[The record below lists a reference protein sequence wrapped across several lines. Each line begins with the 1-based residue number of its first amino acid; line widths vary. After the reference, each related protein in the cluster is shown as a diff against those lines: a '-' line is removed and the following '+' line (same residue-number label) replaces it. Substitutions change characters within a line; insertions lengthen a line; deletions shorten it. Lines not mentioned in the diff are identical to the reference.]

1 MEKNERVCKSTEPKY
16 RGVKAMPF
24 VIGEKLA
31 GNETFEKLGTI
42 GTSSNLLVYLTTVFN
57 MNSITA
63 TNIIN
68 IFNGTCNFGTL
79 LGAFLSDTYLGRYKT
94 LGIASVSSF
103 LGMLVLTLTA
113 AISKLHPPDCGTNSK
128 CIGPSA
134 GQMAFLLTGF
144 GLLIAGASGIRPCNL
159 AFGADQFNPNT
170 ESGRRRINSFF
181 NWYYFTFTFAMMV
194 SLTIIV
200 YVQSDVNWALGLA
213 IPAFLM
219 FLSCTFFFVGTRI
232 YVKVIPKGSPL
243 ASVAQVMVTAVKKR
257 KLKLPEQPWVS
268 LFDHIS
274 SNSINSKLP
283 YTDQFRFLSKAA
295 IVTPEDKINTDGSA
309 ADPWRLCSI
318 QQVEEVKCLVR
329 VIPIWVACIIYFVSL
344 VQQQTYVVF
353 QALQSDRRFGHS
365 SFKIPAA
372 SYSVFQ
378 MLSLTIWIP
387 IYDRLIVPL
396 LRKLTKKEAGITI
409 LQKMG
414 IGMFLSVF
422 TMILSAL
429 VENRRRTVALTKP
442 TVGFEP
448 RKGDISSMS
457 GLWLVAQLGLAGFSE
472 AFAIIGET
480 EFFYKQFPENMRS
493 FGGSVLFCG
502 LAMSSYLSSFLISIV
517 HHVTRNNGGGNWLA
531 EDLNKGRLDYF
542 YYLIAALEG
551 YKLSTTVPHLDV
563 AIEKTEG
570 ILNARV
576 VPQRERERE
585 RERAS
590 WRKIME
596 MEKNGKVA
604 KEPMEKDEKVSATNE
619 PNYRGIKAMPFVI
632 GKPHIHTCSQQ
643 GSFLLLPLS
652 SVIFLSVVSSP
663 LQFSKAAYENFA
675 GNETFEKLGTIGT
688 SSNLLVYLTTVFHMN
703 SFAATNLLNIFNGT
717 SNFGTLVG
725 AFLSD
730 TYFGRYKTLGFASVS
745 SFLVPMILPIFGLS
759 SFYGMLAL
767 TLTAAMPQ
775 LHPHSCGKGET
786 SRCEGPNAGQMA
798 FLLGGFALLIVGASG
813 IRPCNLAF
821 GADQFN
827 PNSESG
833 RRGTNSFFNWYYLT
847 YTFAVMVSMTAVVY
861 LQSNVSWSL
870 GLAIP
875 TLLMF
880 LSCALFFGGTKIYVI
895 VMPEGSP
902 LKAVAQV
909 IVAATKKR
917 GLKLPEQPW
926 LSLFDYTPT
935 GSINLNVPHTDQFRF
950 LSKAAIISP
959 EDEINSD
966 GSAANPWRLCSVQQ
980 VEQLKC
986 LLRLFPVWVACLV
999 YGVFLVQQSNYMV
1012 FQALQCDRRL
1022 GSTSFKIPAAT
1033 YIVFAMLTLTIWL
1046 PIYDRIVVP
1055 FLRRLTGRPNGIT
1068 LLQRMGVGILLSILS
1083 LIVSALVET
1092 QRRTLAL
1099 TEPTLGFEPR
1109 KGAIS
1114 SMSGLWFIP
1123 QLVLAGLSEAF
1134 FFVGQNELF
1143 YSQSPENMRSMAA
1156 SFVFCAFAGSS
1167 YFSSFLASVVQ
1178 SATRRGAGESWLA
1191 EDLNKGRLDYFYYL
1205 VAGLEALN
1213 LGYFLVCSKWYK
1225 YKRIDNN
1232 TSEVAMEDMQ
1242 SGKPDV

>member
-1 MEKNERVCKSTEPKY
+1 
-16 RGVKAMPF
+16 
-24 VIGEKLA
+24 
-31 GNETFEKLGTI
+31 
-42 GTSSNLLVYLTTVFN
+42 
-57 MNSITA
+57 
-63 TNIIN
+63 
-68 IFNGTCNFGTL
+68 
-79 LGAFLSDTYLGRYKT
+79 
-94 LGIASVSSF
+94 
-103 LGMLVLTLTA
+103 
-113 AISKLHPPDCGTNSK
+113 
-128 CIGPSA
+128 
-134 GQMAFLLTGF
+134 
-144 GLLIAGASGIRPCNL
+144 
-159 AFGADQFNPNT
+159 
-170 ESGRRRINSFF
+170 
-181 NWYYFTFTFAMMV
+181 
-194 SLTIIV
+194 
-200 YVQSDVNWALGLA
+200 
-213 IPAFLM
+213 
-219 FLSCTFFFVGTRI
+219 
-232 YVKVIPKGSPL
+232 
-243 ASVAQVMVTAVKKR
+243 
-257 KLKLPEQPWVS
+257 
-268 LFDHIS
+268 
-274 SNSINSKLP
+274 
-283 YTDQFRFLSKAA
+283 
-295 IVTPEDKINTDGSA
+295 
-309 ADPWRLCSI
+309 
-318 QQVEEVKCLVR
+318 
-329 VIPIWVACIIYFVSL
+329 
-344 VQQQTYVVF
+344 
-353 QALQSDRRFGHS
+353 
-365 SFKIPAA
+365 
-372 SYSVFQ
+372 
-378 MLSLTIWIP
+378 
-387 IYDRLIVPL
+387 
-396 LRKLTKKEAGITI
+396 
-409 LQKMG
+409 
-414 IGMFLSVF
+414 
-422 TMILSAL
+422 
-429 VENRRRTVALTKP
+429 
-442 TVGFEP
+442 
-448 RKGDISSMS
+448 
-457 GLWLVAQLGLAGFSE
+457 
-472 AFAIIGET
+472 
-480 EFFYKQFPENMRS
+480 
-493 FGGSVLFCG
+493 
-502 LAMSSYLSSFLISIV
+502 
-517 HHVTRNNGGGNWLA
+517 
-531 EDLNKGRLDYF
+531 
-542 YYLIAALEG
+542 
-551 YKLSTTVPHLDV
+551 
-563 AIEKTEG
+563 
-570 ILNARV
+570 
-576 VPQRERERE
+576 
-585 RERAS
+585 
-590 WRKIME
+590 ME
-596 MEKNGKVA
+596 MEKNGKVV
-604 KEPMEKDEKVSATNE
+604 KEPMEKDEKISATNE

-632 GKPHIHTCSQQ
+632 G
-643 GSFLLLPLS
+643 
-652 SVIFLSVVSSP
+652 
-663 LQFSKAAYENFA
+663 
-675 GNETFEKLGTIGT
+675 NETFEKLGTLGT

-745 SFLVPMILPIFGLS
+745 SFL
-759 SFYGMLAL
+759 GMLAL
-767 TLTAAMPQ
+767 TLTAEIPQ
-775 LHPHSCGKGET
+775 LHPHSCGKEET

-880 LSCALFFGGTKIYVI
+880 LSCALFFAGTKIYVI

-950 LSKAAIISP
+950 LSKAAIITP

-1022 GSTSFKIPAAT
+1022 CGTSFKIPAAT

-1046 PIYDRIVVP
+1046 PIYDRIVVR

-1068 LLQRMGVGILLSILS
+1068 LLQRMGVGIFLSILS

-1099 TEPTLGFEPR
+1099 TEPTVGFEPR

-1114 SMSGLWFIP
+1114 SMSGMWFIP

-1156 SFVFCAFAGSS
+1156 SFVFCAIAGSS

-1225 YKRIDNN
+1225 YKRVGNN
-1232 TSEVAMEDMQ
+1232 TSDVAMEEMQ
-1242 SGKPDV
+1242 SGQPHV